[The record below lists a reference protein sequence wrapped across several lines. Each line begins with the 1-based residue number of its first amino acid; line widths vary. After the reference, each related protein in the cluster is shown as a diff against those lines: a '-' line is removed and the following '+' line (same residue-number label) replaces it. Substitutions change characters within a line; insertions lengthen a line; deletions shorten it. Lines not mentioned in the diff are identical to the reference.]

1 MSALADRLS
10 AYLTLR
16 RSLGFKL
23 ERQGRLQADFVAW
36 MDEAGESTITVE
48 LALAWATQPVGADP
62 SWWGVRLAAVRTF
75 AAHLQGVDPATEVP
89 PADLLSGG
97 RRRAEPFDY
106 SDADIAGLLAA
117 ARSIRSPLRAATYET
132 LIGLLAATGMRVG
145 EALRLD
151 RCDVDLSDGLVRVL
165 SSKFGK
171 SRQIPLHP
179 TVTSALSDYT
189 RVRSKLCPRP
199 VAPNFFVST
208 AGTRLIYNNVHF
220 TFQGLARMAG
230 IEAHSKRCR
239 PRIHDLRHRF
249 AVHTLL
255 GWHRA
260 GIDVEPMLPVLST
273 YMGHVDPSS
282 TYWYLQATPELLT
295 GVADRLETSW
305 EVQS

>member
-23 ERQGRLQADFVAW
+23 ERQGQVLASFVAW
-36 MDEAGESTITVE
+36 MDEAGESTITVD

-62 SWWGVRLAAVRTF
+62 SWWGARLGTVRIF
-75 AAHLQGVDPATEVP
+75 AAHVQSSDPATEVP
-89 PADLLSGG
+89 PADLLSAAS
-97 RRRAEPFDY
+97 RRAEPFGY
-106 SDADIAGLLAA
+106 TDADIAGLLAA

-132 LIGLLAATGMRVG
+132 LIGLLTATGMRVG

-151 RCDVDLSDGLVRVL
+151 RCDVDLSDGAVRVL

-179 TVTSALSDYT
+179 TVTAALSDYT
-189 RVRSKLCPRP
+189 RVRSRLGPCPVGP
-199 VAPNFFVST
+199 SFFVSMT
-208 AGTRLIYNNVHF
+208 GTRLIYNNVQF
-220 TFQGLARMAG
+220 TFQGLARVAG
-230 IEAHSKRCR
+230 IEARSPRCR

-249 AVHTLL
+249 AVRTLL

-260 GIDVEPMLPVLST
+260 GIEVEPMLPVLST
-273 YMGHVDPSS
+273 YMGHVAPSS
-282 TYWYLQATPELLT
+282 TYWYLQATPELLA
-295 GVADRLETSW
+295 GVVDRLETSG
-305 EVQS
+305 EVRP

>member
-1 MSALADRLS
+1 MSALANRLS

-23 ERQGRLQADFVAW
+23 ERQGQLLASFVAW
-36 MDEAGESTITVE
+36 MDEADESTVTVE

-62 SWWGVRLAAVRTF
+62 SWWGARLGAVRIF
-75 AAHLQGVDPATEVP
+75 AAHLQSSDPATEVP
-89 PADLLSGG
+89 PADLLSAGS
-97 RRRAEPFDY
+97 RRAEPFGY
-106 SDADIAGLLAA
+106 TDADIARILAA

-151 RCDVDLSDGLVRVL
+151 RCDVDLSDGAVRVL
-165 SSKFGK
+165 SSKFEK

-179 TVTSALSDYT
+179 TVTAALSDYT
-189 RVRSKLCPRP
+189 RLRSRLSPCP
-199 VAPNFFVST
+199 VAPSFFVST
-208 AGTRLIYNNVHF
+208 TGTRLIYSNVQF
-220 TFQGLARMAG
+220 TFQGLVRVAG
-230 IEAHSKRCR
+230 IEARSQRCR

-260 GIDVEPMLPVLST
+260 GIEVEPMLPVLST

-282 TYWYLQATPELLT
+282 TYWYLQATPELLA
-295 GVADRLETSW
+295 GVVDRLETSG
-305 EVQS
+305 EVRP